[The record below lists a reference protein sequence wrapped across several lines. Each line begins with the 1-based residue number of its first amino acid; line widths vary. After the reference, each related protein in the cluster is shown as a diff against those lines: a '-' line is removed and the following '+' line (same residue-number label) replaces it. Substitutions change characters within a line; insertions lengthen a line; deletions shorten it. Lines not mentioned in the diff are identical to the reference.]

1 MITGFRSIQ
10 RAAKADAGLLLP
22 EIPELDTLYRSEF
35 KVKFRRGQTTMITGE
50 SGSQKSGFM
59 LWLARKWNLP
69 TIYFSADLEEHT
81 AMTRL
86 AASYSGDSTEVVAW
100 NIRHGG
106 AHVYAEELE
115 ASNIWF
121 VYDPNPSLD
130 TVYGEIDAFVE
141 LYDQFPSVI
150 VIDNMMDM
158 IMEGA
163 DNEFS
168 AMKQMIL
175 ELKSLARDTSASVFI
190 LHHMLTDTRPTRDHD
205 TDAPGGVGR
214 ISGKVSQTAGLIL
227 SVALAAGNIFRVA
240 VIKNRTGKGDKSGK
254 TYLQYRA
261 DPSTN
266 RFFPLSTRS
275 EHD

>member
-1 MITGFRSIQ
+1 VITGFRSIQ
-10 RAAKADAGLLLP
+10 RAAKADAGVILP

-35 KVKFRRGQTTMITGE
+35 RVKFRRGQTTMITGE
-50 SGSQKSGFM
+50 SGTQKSGFM
-59 LWLARKWNLP
+59 LWLCRKWNVP

-86 AASYSGDSTEVVAW
+86 AASITGDSTETVAY

-106 AHVYAEELE
+106 SHAYAEALE
-115 ASNIWF
+115 ESNIWF
-121 VYDPNPSLD
+121 CYDPNPSLD
-130 TVYGEIDAFVE
+130 TVYGEIAAFVE
-141 LYDQFPSVI
+141 LYDMYPAVV

-158 IMEGA
+158 ILDGA
-163 DNEFS
+163 ENEFS

-190 LHHMLTDTRPTRDHD
+190 LHHMLTDTRPLKGEDPE
-205 TDAPGGVGR
+205 APGGVGR

-227 SVALAAGNIFRVA
+227 SVALTAGNIFRIA
-240 VIKNRTGKGDKSGK
+240 VIKNRTGKGDKSGR

-266 RFFPLSTRS
+266 RFFAYRHT
-275 EHD
+275 D